1 MTRDKIQ
8 EFTLRI
14 SGANKTAM
22 IVILYDIAL
31 TYAEDAVKEAE
42 NGDRKAFRTEIE
54 RLRNTIRELMD
65 SVNTSADMGMNI
77 LQLYIFCNREL
88 TKAYLDCDREPV
100 EHVVSILTK
109 LREAY
114 EEVSR
119 HDTTGPIMENTEK
132 IYSGLTYDRNKGLT
146 DVSGRDQSRGYLA

>member
-1 MTRDKIQ
+1 MTKDKIR

-14 SGANKTAM
+14 SGASKTEM

-31 TYAEDAVKEAE
+31 TYAEDAVKACEA
-42 NGDRKAFRTEIE
+42 GDRKAFRTETDRI
-54 RLRNTIRELMD
+54 RNTVRELMD

-88 TKAYLDCDREPV
+88 TRAYLDCDTEPV
-100 EHVVSILTK
+100 KHVVSILTG

-114 EEVSR
+114 KGVSG
-119 HDTTGPIMENTEK
+119 HDKSGPVMENTEK
-132 IYSGLTYDRNKGLT
+132 IYSGLTYDRNSSLT
-146 DVSGRDQSRGYLA
+146 DVSGGDSGRGYLA